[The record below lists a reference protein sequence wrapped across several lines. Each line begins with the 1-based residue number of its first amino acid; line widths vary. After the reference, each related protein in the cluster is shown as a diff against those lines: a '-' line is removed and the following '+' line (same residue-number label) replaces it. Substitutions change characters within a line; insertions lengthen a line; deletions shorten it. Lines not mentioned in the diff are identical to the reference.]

1 MEVIGDSSRGKGQR
15 VDASSSRVSKVKSQ
29 AMASVRG
36 EGETRPEGK
45 IGDTTG
51 TS

>member
-15 VDASSSRVSKVKSQ
+15 VDASSRVSKVKSQ